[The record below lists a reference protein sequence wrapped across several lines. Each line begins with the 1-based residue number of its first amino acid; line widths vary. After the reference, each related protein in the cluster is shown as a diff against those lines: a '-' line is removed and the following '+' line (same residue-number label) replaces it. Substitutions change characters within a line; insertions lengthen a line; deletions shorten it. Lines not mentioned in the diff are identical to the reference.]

1 MEMLFCSQKTSR
13 NDQTTPTDDSKKQT
27 TMVDPSSH
35 HLPRWGLLPSSASS
49 CVVAFL
55 LVTFGW
61 SASLTATATATAA
74 DERPAVA
81 EDVDGE
87 SPDDDP
93 CLLYL
98 AQSTIPNGG

>member
-1 MEMLFCSQKTSR
+1 
-13 NDQTTPTDDSKKQT
+13 
-27 TMVDPSSH
+27 MVDPSSH

-61 SASLTATATATAA
+61 SASLMATATAA